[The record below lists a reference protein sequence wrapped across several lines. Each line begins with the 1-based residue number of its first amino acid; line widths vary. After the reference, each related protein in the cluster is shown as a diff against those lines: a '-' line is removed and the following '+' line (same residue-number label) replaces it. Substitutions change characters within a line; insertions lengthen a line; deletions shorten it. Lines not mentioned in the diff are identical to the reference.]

1 MDQIWIYTKTD
12 YVEKTPSRMDGVS
25 LEEERHIRSRAT
37 SFILNVCYNLKLPQV
52 TIATAITFFH
62 RFYMGHSLKKFDCFL
77 IASVCVFL
85 ACKASESE
93 SIRKMLDVAISSTR
107 EYDYWRGMIK
117 LMEPLVASTLC
128 FDFNVN
134 HPYDIFLD
142 NIRELDE
149 TVKRLVEV
157 GWTLINDTY
166 KVPLC
171 LFYTPEAIAN
181 ASIFIAAKFIGI
193 ESKFNDLRQGTIS
206 WLLCHEDFKSTSGE
220 NDNTSRKGIGR
231 NSDTPDFTINH
242 SYNAPFQSIAQ
253 QIEPDESPHKGSVL
267 IFLFD
272 EEDSVSSVSEDL
284 VLSFYLM
291 MMQIR
296 F

>member
-37 SFILNVCYNLKLPQV
+37 SFILN
-52 TIATAITFFH
+52 
-62 RFYMGHSLKKFDCFL
+62 L

-107 EYDYWRGMIK
+107 VYFRDLTRLEESEYDYWRGMIK

-142 NIRELDE
+142 NIRELDGYDKE
-149 TVKRLVEV
+149 IVKRLVEV

-193 ESKFNDLRQGTIS
+193 ESKFSDLRQGTIS

-253 QIEPDESPHKGSVL
+253 QIEPDESPPDDEANALESSSDYKGSVL

>member
-1 MDQIWIYTKTD
+1 QKLQKMDQIWIYTKTD

-37 SFILNVCYNLKLPQV
+37 SFILN
-52 TIATAITFFH
+52 
-62 RFYMGHSLKKFDCFL
+62 L

-149 TVKRLVEV
+149 IVKRLVEV

-193 ESKFNDLRQGTIS
+193 ESKFSDLRQGTIS

-253 QIEPDESPHKGSVL
+253 QIEPDESPHWRKW
-267 IFLFD
+267 
-272 EEDSVSSVSEDL
+272 E
-284 VLSFYLM
+284 
-291 MMQIR
+291 
-296 F
+296 